1 MSIDTEL
8 ESFSTILDFLHSH
21 AENPEALKAKTTE
34 IVSAI
39 EWGLFDGPELVDR
52 AYLPQVSDGVVKLIG
67 ALGKVSVFAE
77 EEDADLE
84 CKYALYKICDWRA
97 QTVDIVRSWL
107 NGWWTQD
114 GGDESAETSILTSIG
129 DGFRLLQFAIWWL
142 WRFYLSPRSRHL
154 RRQCHSVS
162 IVAPPHQAEEF
173 VQPPPHPPFESAED
187 EQRQQQ
193 CSHLD
198 ELGALLGVKFGSA
211 CPEEVVH
218 AYQTRLEYATWDTDT
233 RWDLARCYV
242 RQGDFAQAIKAY
254 EEVLQD
260 RPEFH
265 DARKELIFCLA
276 ARNQWAKA
284 ETEARYLKGFKRMRE
299 EARLALECLQTLR
312 YQNQE

>member
-1 MSIDTEL
+1 MNIDTEL
-8 ESFSTILDFLHSH
+8 ASFSATLDFLHSRDKD
-21 AENPEALKAKTTE
+21 PEALKAKTTE

-52 AYLPQVSDGVVKLIG
+52 TYLPLVSDGVMKLIG
-67 ALGKVSVFAE
+67 ALGKVSGFTE

-84 CKYALYKICDWRA
+84 YKYALYKICDWRA

-114 GGDESAETSILTSIG
+114 GGNGSAKASILSSLG
-129 DGFRLLQFAIWWL
+129 DGFRLLQFAVWWL
-142 WRFYLSPRSRHL
+142 WRFYISPRSRHF
-154 RRQCHSVS
+154 RRQCRSVG
-162 IVAPPHQAEEF
+162 IVAPPPTEEF
-173 VQPPPHPPFESAED
+173 TPPLSPPTPFESAGN
-187 EQRQQQ
+187 EQRRQR

-198 ELGALLGVKFGSA
+198 EVGALLGVKFGSA
-211 CPEEVVH
+211 CPEEVMH
-218 AYQTRLEYATWDTDT
+218 AYQTRLEFAAWDTDT
-233 RWDLARCYV
+233 RWDLARCYA
-242 RQGDFAQAIKAY
+242 RQGNYTQAIQAY
-254 EEVLQD
+254 EGVLQD

-276 ARNQWAKA
+276 ALEQWDKA

-312 YQNQE
+312 YQK

>member
-1 MSIDTEL
+1 MSINAEL
-8 ESFSTILDFLHSH
+8 ESFSATLDFLANH
-21 AENPEALKAKTTE
+21 AENSEALKAKTIE

-52 AYLPQVSDGVVKLIG
+52 TYLSLVSGGVMKLIG
-67 ALGKVSVFAE
+67 VLGQVSAFAK
-77 EEDADLE
+77 EEDADPE
-84 CKYALYKICDWRA
+84 YKYALYKICDWRA
-97 QTVDIVRSWL
+97 QTTDIVRSWL
-107 NGWWTQD
+107 GGWWAQN
-114 GGDESAETSILTSIG
+114 GRDEPIGTAMLTALI

-154 RRQCHSVS
+154 GRQCRTVS
-162 IVAPPHQAEEF
+162 IVAPPPQTEEF
-173 VQPPPHPPFESAED
+173 DQPPPLPFEFAED

-211 CPEEVVH
+211 CPDEVVH

-233 RWDLARCYV
+233 RWDLARCHV
-242 RQGDFAQAIKAY
+242 RQGDFAQAIQAY

-276 ARNQWAKA
+276 ALNQWAKA